1 MRTGLAARIV
11 IVVLLLP
18 VVGRYQGALAQSS
31 DVSDRFWSIV
41 VPAAS
46 ALEVD
51 MGRVLV
57 HRSRDS
63 VVVGFLRNI
72 GPVAIQ
78 IDTIALTGPDAGL
91 FSVISGAPPY
101 MIPHGESQTVVF
113 RFAPE
118 SIGLKTATIN
128 VQTQVGPLQCPI
140 RGEGV
145 LPQAEI
151 PLNIVDFGDVYL
163 GTVKDTT
170 ISAAIRNA
178 GSTPLTVTGTGQ
190 LGPDVSQ
197 FSEVS
202 GGGGFTLAPAESR
215 TMTLRFA
222 PVRSGRS
229 TGSIGF
235 SIEGMEE
242 QVPLLLVGNGICMHE
257 EAVLALDTI
266 RARPGDQ
273 VDIPVYLRGTERI
286 LCDQTTG
293 FRAGLRFNATLLVP
307 VYPTPAG
314 TLENGERTILL
325 DQLPAITDEQGVLAH
340 LTFIAALGNAEGT
353 PLVIENPIAVGG
365 DVTVTSVPGYFLLT
379 GLCQEGGTRLFDA
392 TGQIVLRQNRPNPFN
407 AITVIEYEV
416 IEDGP
421 TRLYVADLLGRIVS
435 VLVDDVVQAGRS
447 HVVFDASALSSGIYA
462 YILQTPTQQV
472 HRLMEVVK

>member
-1 MRTGLAARIV
+1 MNFYHSARLFACI
-11 IVVLLLP
+11 LLFA
-18 VVGRYQGALAQSS
+18 VVGQYQGALAQSS
-31 DVSDRFWSIV
+31 DVSDKFWSIV

-78 IDTIALTGPDAGL
+78 IDSIAFTGPDAGL

-101 MIPHGESQTVVF
+101 IIPHGETRTVVF

-118 SIGLKTATIN
+118 SVGLKTAIIN
-128 VQTQVGPLQCPI
+128 VQTQVGPVQCPI

-170 ISAAIRNA
+170 ISAAIHNA
-178 GSTPLTVTGTGQ
+178 GSIPLTVTGTGQ
-190 LGPDVSQ
+190 LGPDVVQ

-202 GGGGFTLAPAESR
+202 GGGGFTLAPAESH

-222 PVRSGRS
+222 PVRSGHS
-229 TGSIGF
+229 TGGIGF
-235 SIEGMEE
+235 SVDGMEE
-242 QVPLLLVGNGICMHE
+242 QASLLLVGNGICMHE

-286 LCDQTTG
+286 LCDQTTE
-293 FRAGLRFNATLLVP
+293 FRAGIRFNATLLVP
-307 VYPTPAG
+307 TDPTPAG
-314 TLENGERTILL
+314 SVEDGERTILL
-325 DQLPAITDEQGVLAH
+325 DQLPVKADEQGAIAH
-340 LTFIAALGNAEGT
+340 LTFIATLGNAEGT
-353 PLVIENPIAVGG
+353 PLVVENPIAVGG
-365 DVTVTSVPGYFLLT
+365 DVTVAGVPGYFLLT
-379 GLCQEGGTRLFDA
+379 DLCHEGGTRLFDA
-392 TGQIVLRQNRPNPFN
+392 AGQIVLRQNRPNPFN

-421 TRLYVADLLGRIVS
+421 TRLYVADLLGRVVS
-435 VLVDDVVQAGRS
+435 VLVDDFVQAGRS
-447 HVVFDASALSSGIYA
+447 HVAFDASALSSGIYT